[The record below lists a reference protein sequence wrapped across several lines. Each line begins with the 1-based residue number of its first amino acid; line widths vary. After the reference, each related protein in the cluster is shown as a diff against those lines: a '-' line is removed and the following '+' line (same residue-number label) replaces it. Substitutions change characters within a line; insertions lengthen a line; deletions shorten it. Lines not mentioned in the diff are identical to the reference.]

1 MFWRQRSPFCPV
13 VIGILL
19 WLVPQSA
26 SAGKVDV
33 WLGCTPIP
41 VVYWQFP
48 PTSPLSAR
56 PHPARTQ
63 SAGPKLAQPTAAPP
77 SAETVAAA
85 VEKKTEPRFEIKPRI
100 LETAP
105 PEPPGKQSG
114 AAVREEGP
122 FYDTFP
128 IALKANQKPT
138 DDRCTVTFTNLS
150 DRKIK
155 VVLGTQER
163 ALGTG
168 ESATLPITR
177 QFVWRM
183 EGREPQN
190 EKVGTGDY
198 ALQIVIRR

>member
-1 MFWRQRSPFCPV
+1 MFWRQRSRFCPIA
-13 VIGILL
+13 IGILL
-19 WLVPQSA
+19 WLTPQPALAES
-26 SAGKVDV
+26 VDV
-33 WLGCTPIP
+33 WLECAPFP

-48 PTSPLSAR
+48 PTSPL
-56 PHPARTQ
+56 PAR
-63 SAGPKLAQPTAAPP
+63 AKPARPKLAQPTAAPP
-77 SAETVAAA
+77 SAEIVAAA
-85 VEKKTEPRFEIKPRI
+85 VEKKAEPKIDTKPRI
-100 LETAP
+100 SETAP
-105 PEPPGKQSG
+105 PEPPGKQPG

-138 DDRCTVTFTNLS
+138 DDQCTVTFTNLC

-155 VVLGTQER
+155 VIMGNQER

-168 ESATLPITR
+168 ESATLPATR